1 MKYSYQRQNYYFPL
15 LNIILL
21 WSILL
26 GGCTYRVNNIIDQPD
41 ANPGDFRCEIAV
53 NGGPDVITDNA
64 GRCTLRAAIEEA
76 NATIVSDTIEVPP
89 GVYELTLPFNQGGGR
104 LQVTE
109 DVDIKGSGANVTAVD
124 GVHDTRIFAI
134 GTSDDSADVT
144 ISGLTI
150 QNGRGGSMLS
160 GGGVNIVEGS
170 TLELRD
176 SIVRDNETS
185 APGGGIAN
193 DGSLYLL
200 RSTVRDN
207 KIPNDS
213 TVETPPQGGGGG
225 TQHSGAGIM
234 NFLGADLTIENSTIT
249 GNFTTR
255 GGGIRNAGGT
265 MEIRNST
272 ISGNTARIR
281 GGGLMNYGDADISFT
296 TITDNQAR
304 STPGNAASEV
314 HGGGGI
320 FNIGEITLD
329 NSILADN
336 IDTEGSIGYSP
347 DCRTDTPSPPSD
359 PVPGLISSQ
368 GGNVIGV
375 LTSDCNLE
383 TNSDLTGSENNPLDP
398 NLNVFSNWGG
408 TTRTHRIQLDSPAI
422 DQGSGFGGCPT
433 TDQRGYIR
441 PVDGNEDGNAVCDS
455 GAVER
460 GAVPLV
466 LPITGVEASSHEPPN
481 VPNNIIDTN
490 LTSRWAANGLDEYIS
505 INLGSTRVISSISL
519 AWYRGD
525 QRRARFFIQS
535 STDNEH
541 WTTIGDPNVPRE
553 SSGGTLNLE
562 EYDFQD
568 QTGQYVRIVGRGN
581 DENDWISLTEAEIRG
596 GL

>member
-1 MKYSYQRQNYYFPL
+1 MKLFTRKTVSIFHVFNVVV
-15 LNIILL
+15 L
-21 WSILL
+21 WFILL
-26 GGCTYRVNNIIDQPD
+26 GGCTFRVNNMIDKPD

-76 NATIVSDTIEVPP
+76 NATIVGDTIEVPP
-89 GVYELTLPFNQGGGR
+89 GVYQLTLPSNQGGGR
-104 LQVTE
+104 LQITE
-109 DVDIKGSGANVTAVD
+109 DVDIQGSGANVTAVD
-124 GVHDTRIFAI
+124 GIHETRIFAI
-134 GTSDDSADVT
+134 GTSADSADVT

-160 GGGVNIVEGS
+160 GGGIFIAEGS
-170 TLELRD
+170 TLELTD
-176 SIVRDNETS
+176 SIVKDNETS

-193 DGSLYLL
+193 DGSLYLS

-213 TVETPPQGGGGG
+213 TVETPPSAGGGG

-265 MEIRNST
+265 MEIHNST

-320 FNIGEITLD
+320 FNIGEITLV

-336 IDTEGSIGYSP
+336 IDTEGSIGYTP
-347 DCRTDTPSPPSD
+347 DCRTDTPNEPGAD
-359 PVPGLISSQ
+359 PGVISSQ
-368 GGNVIGV
+368 GGNIIGV
-375 LTSDCNLE
+375 LTSDCSVE
-383 TNSDLTGSENNPLDP
+383 TNSDLTGTENNPLDP

-422 DQGSGFGGCPT
+422 DHGSGFGGCPT

-455 GAVER
+455 GSVER

-466 LPITGVEASSHEPPN
+466 LPITGVEASSHEDPN
-481 VPNNIIDTN
+481 VPDNILDGN
-490 LTSRWAANGLDEYIS
+490 LISRWAANGLDEYIV

-541 WTTIGDPNVPRE
+541 WITIGDPNVPRE

-562 EYDFQD
+562 TYDFLD
-568 QTGQYVRIVGRGN
+568 QTGQYVRIVNRGN
-581 DENDWISLTEAEIRG
+581 DENDWMSITEAEIQG

>member
-1 MKYSYQRQNYYFPL
+1 MKPSHLQQTFHFPL
-15 LNIILL
+15 LTIIIL
-21 WSILL
+21 WSTLL
-26 GGCTYRVNNIIDQPD
+26 GGCTYRVNNMIDQPD

-53 NGGPDVITDNA
+53 NGGPEVITTNA

-76 NATIVSDTIEVPP
+76 NATIVEDTIEIPP
-89 GVYELTLPFNQGGGR
+89 GVYPLNLPSNQGGGR

-109 DVDIKGSGANVTAVD
+109 DVVIQGSGATVTAVD
-124 GVHDTRIFAI
+124 GVHETRILRI
-134 GTSDDSADVT
+134 GTSDDSADVK

-150 QNGRGGSMLS
+150 QNGRGGSSMS
-160 GGGVNIVEGS
+160 GGGITITEGS
-170 TLELRD
+170 TLELTD

-193 DGSLYLL
+193 DGSLYLF

-234 NFLGADLTIENSTIT
+234 NFSGADLTIENSTIT

-272 ISGNTARIR
+272 ISSNIARIR
-281 GGGLMNYGDADISFT
+281 GGGVMNFGDADISFT

-304 STPGNAASEV
+304 SAPGDVGSET

-320 FNIGEITLD
+320 FNEGDITMA
-329 NSILADN
+329 NSILSENTDN
-336 IDTEGSIGYSP
+336 ENSSDYSP
-347 DCRTDTPSPPSD
+347 DCRTDTPNEPGSSP
-359 PVPGLISSQ
+359 GQISSL
-368 GGNVIGV
+368 GGNIVGV
-375 LTSDCNLE
+375 LTSDCNFE
-383 TNSDLTGSENNPLDP
+383 TNSDLSGTENNPLDP
-398 NLNVFSNWGG
+398 NLNLLSNWGG
-408 TTRTHRIQLDSPAI
+408 TTRTHRPQLDSPAI
-422 DQGSGFGGCPT
+422 DHGTGFGGCPT

-441 PVDGNEDGNAVCDS
+441 PVDGNENGNAVCDTGS
-455 GAVER
+455 VER
-460 GAVPLV
+460 GAVPLL
-466 LPITGVEASSHEPPN
+466 LPTTEVEASSHEPPN
-481 VPNNIIDTN
+481 IPTNIIDTN
-490 LTSRWAANGLDEYIS
+490 LTSRWAANGIDEYIS
-505 INLGSTRVISSISL
+505 INLGSIRVISSISL

-525 QRRARFFIQS
+525 QRSARFFIQS
-535 STDNEH
+535 SMDNDH

-562 EYDFQD
+562 EYNFQD
-568 QTGQYVRIVGRGN
+568 QAGQYVRIVGQGN
-581 DENDWISLTEAEIRG
+581 DENDWISITEAEIRG